1 MLAAMRHALPSLVQR
16 YGSRQE
22 VLNEKLGWF
31 LDPRRLQTLH
41 GGTQASP
48 LLRDMFRGRTL
59 GTLVPTFTGPSTTRS
74 TASREAHR
82 DPPASRRAAHSRVV
96 IDDDPQVRPHSA

>member
-1 MLAAMRHALPSLVQR
+1 MRHALPSLVQR

-82 DPPASRRAAHSRVV
+82 DPPASGRAAHSRVV